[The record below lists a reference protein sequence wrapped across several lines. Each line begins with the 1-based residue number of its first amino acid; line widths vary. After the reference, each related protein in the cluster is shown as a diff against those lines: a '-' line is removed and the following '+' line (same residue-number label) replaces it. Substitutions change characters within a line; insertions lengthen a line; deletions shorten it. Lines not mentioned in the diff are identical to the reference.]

1 MPLPMSRR
9 SLAALLPLAFAA
21 PAAAGRHDPEWIG
34 FRQRFMAPE
43 GRVVDTGNGNVS
55 HTEGQGWALLFA
67 VHFDDRA
74 SFDRILGWTRRNLQ
88 RRGDA
93 LFSWRWR
100 PNVAQPVDD
109 PNNATDGDIYIAWA
123 LLRGAARW
131 GDPGLRALAVA
142 IGRDL
147 LRLLWRDVAGQ
158 GVLLPGLN
166 GFETATQ
173 VVVNP
178 SYFVFPAYA
187 ALAEAV
193 PDPRWQR
200 LTTDALAVLRVARFG
215 RWGLPPD
222 WLSLPRA
229 GGRPDLPTRW
239 PPRFSFDAVRVP
251 LLLAWGG
258 HATEPAVGAAGAF
271 WAAPTMPAWADLRT
285 DAVAEYPASGGV
297 RAIAALVGNARPV
310 PLPPVRGAAD
320 YYAASLGLLVALACA
335 DRGLPTVL
343 SPA

>member
-1 MPLPMSRR
+1 MAFPLTANARPD
-9 SLAALLPLAFAA
+9 
-21 PAAAGRHDPEWIG
+21 DPEWRS
-34 FRQRFMAPE
+34 FRQRFLAAE
-43 GRVVDTGNGNVS
+43 GRVVDSGNGNVS

-67 VHFDDRA
+67 VHFNDRA
-74 SFDRILGWTRRNLQ
+74 SFDRILGWTRRHLQ

-100 PNVAQPVDD
+100 PNVARPVDD

-131 GDPGLRALAVA
+131 SDPGLRAQAVA

-147 LRLLWRDVAGQ
+147 LRLLWREAGGQ

-166 GFETATQ
+166 GFESPAEL
-173 VVVNP
+173 VVNP

-193 PDPRWQR
+193 PDPRWER
-200 LTTDALAVLRVARFG
+200 LTADALAILRVGRFG
-215 RWGLPPD
+215 AWGLPPD
-222 WLSLPRA
+222 WLTLPRA
-229 GGRPDLPTRW
+229 GGRPSLPTRW

-258 HATEPAVGAAGAF
+258 YAAEPAAAAAVAF
-271 WAAPTMPAWADLRT
+271 WASPGAPAWVDLRNG
-285 DAVAEYPASGGV
+285 AVAEYPISGGIG
-297 RAIAALVGNARPV
+297 AIAALAGRVRPV
-310 PLPPVRGAAD
+310 PLPAVSSATD
-320 YYAASLGLLVALACA
+320 YYGASIGLLVALACA
-335 DRGLPTVL
+335 DHGLPTVART
-343 SPA
+343 P